1 MSRLISEQYDV
12 AIIGGGI
19 NGAVSA
25 ARLAAGG
32 LKVLMLEKNDFAS
45 TTSQESS
52 NLVWGGIKYLQSYEF
67 GLVYKLCSSRNELL
81 RNYPNRIRQIGFLAS
96 LGPTAPFG
104 RFMGLLGTTLYWAI
118 GKFATNPP
126 RVFGAPQARQVEPS
140 FLPGRAALE
149 YFDAYLPDNDSRFV
163 WEFVN
168 TAKRLGADCRNYEEL
183 VSANFDG
190 VWNLSLRNTLTGA
203 EGNAVAKVLINA
215 TGPYANQISD
225 LLGLRSKSKLVL
237 SKGVHLVVPKIH
249 KTDHVLA
256 FWDEQGRMF
265 YVIPM
270 HDRSV
275 IGTTDT
281 RVSAETKEVTEEDR
295 EFLLRQI
302 NQEMQLERPLT
313 SADILAERCGVRPLV
328 TNGSGA
334 NEPDWHKLSRKHS
347 VEADPKLNAIT
358 IFGGKLTDCLNVGE
372 EVIAEVK
379 KLGVS
384 PKLAK
389 PAKWFGEEAESAK
402 EKFVQLALVKLEQ
415 SADRD
420 QVIEALWRRH
430 GSAAVNILEMISQQP
445 ELGESVFD
453 GLGITFAEIEYVLRN
468 EQVQTADDLLRRRL
482 PIAMTRSKVEIES
495 NERLMSTLGQLQR

>member
-1 MSRLISEQYDV
+1 MSKSISEQYDV

-25 ARLAAGG
+25 ARLAASGI
-32 LKVLMLEKNDFAS
+32 KVLLIERNDFAS

-67 GLVYKLCSSRNELL
+67 GLVYKLCASRNELL

-104 RFMGLLGTTLYWAI
+104 KLLGLLGTTAYWAI

-126 RVFGAPQARQVEPS
+126 KVFSALRAQQIEPS

-163 WEFVN
+163 WEFIN
-168 TAKRLGADCRNYEEL
+168 TAQQLGADCRNYEEL
-183 VSANFDG
+183 VGASFDG
-190 VWNLSLRNTLTGA
+190 GWNIEIRNTLTGA
-203 EGNAVAKVLINA
+203 ETSASAKVLINA
-215 TGPYANQISD
+215 TGPFANNVAE
-225 LLGLRSKSKLVL
+225 LLGFTAKSKLVL

-281 RVSAETKEVTEEDR
+281 RVSNETKEVTEEDR
-295 EFLLRQI
+295 DFLLRQI
-302 NQEMQLERPLT
+302 NKEMQLERPLT
-313 SADILAERCGVRPLV
+313 KADILAERCGVQPLV
-328 TNGSGA
+328 TNGNGSS
-334 NEPDWHKLSRKHS
+334 EPDWHKLSRKHA
-347 VEADPKLNAIT
+347 VELDAKRKAIS

-372 EVIAEVK
+372 EVIAAVK

-389 PAKWFGEEAESAK
+389 PAKWFGEETSAAK
-402 EKFVQLALVKLEQ
+402 EKFVQLALAKLEQ
-415 SADRD
+415 GSERD
-420 QVIEALWRRH
+420 LIIESIWRRH
-430 GSAAVNILEMISQQP
+430 GSEGVSIVELISQQP
-445 ELGESVFD
+445 ELGDSVFE
-453 GLGITFAEIEYVLRN
+453 GLGITFAEVEYVLRY
-468 EQVQTADDLLRRRL
+468 EQVQTAEDLLRRRL
-482 PIAMTRSKVEIES
+482 PIAMSRSKNEIES
-495 NERLMSTLGQLQR
+495 NERLSSTLGQLQR

>member
-1 MSRLISEQYDV
+1 MSKSISETYDV

-25 ARLAAGG
+25 ARLAASGI
-32 LKVLMLEKNDFAS
+32 KVLLVEKNDFAS

-67 GLVYKLCSSRNELL
+67 SLVYKLCASRNELL
-81 RNYPNRIRQIGFLAS
+81 REYPNRIRQIGFLAS

-104 RFMGLLGTTLYWAI
+104 KFLGLLGTTLYWTI

-126 RVFGAPQARQVEPS
+126 KVFSAMRAQQIEPA

-163 WEFVN
+163 WEFIS
-168 TAKRLGADCRNYEEL
+168 TAKQLGADCRNYQQLEGA
-183 VSANFDG
+183 SFDG
-190 VWNLSLRNTLTGA
+190 LWNLEIRGTLTGEA
-203 EGNAVAKVLINA
+203 STARAKVLINA
-215 TGPYANQISD
+215 TGPFANQLSN
-225 LLGLRSKSKLVL
+225 LLELKTRSQLVL

-281 RVSAETKEVTEEDR
+281 RVGNETKEVTEEDR

-302 NQEMQLERPLT
+302 NKEMNLERPLT
-313 SADILAERCGVRPLV
+313 KDDILAERCGVRPLV
-328 TNGSGA
+328 TSSNGA
-334 NEPDWHKLSRKHS
+334 AEPDWHKLSRKHA
-347 VEADPKLNAIT
+347 VELDAKRKAIS

-372 EVIAEVK
+372 EVIAEVE
-379 KLGVS
+379 KLGV
-384 PKLAK
+384 KAK
-389 PAKWFGEEAESAK
+389 SNKSQKWFGEESAAAK
-402 EKFVQLALVKLEQ
+402 AKFVQRASSVLANASEAEL
-415 SADRD
+415 
-420 QVIEALWRRH
+420 VIESLWRRH
-430 GSAAVNILEMISQQP
+430 GSEALSILDLIEAQP
-445 ELGESVFD
+445 ESADSVFD
-453 GLGITFAEIEYVLRN
+453 GLGITFAEIDYVLRN
-468 EQVQTADDLLRRRL
+468 EDVQTPEDLLRRRL
-482 PIAMTRSKVEIES
+482 PIAMSRSKAEIES
-495 NERLMSTLGQLQR
+495 NQRLNVVLGQLH